1 MTNTASDK
9 GRHSLSPRKIIVGV
23 TLILAAC
30 WGTFHYSASHMVQQ
44 RFSGPLFE
52 LPTVVYARPMTLNI
66 DSLMNPQEVIDELKI
81 LNYQLVEKPT
91 HSGEYSVSGSSITF
105 VRRPFEFADGFRD
118 LQRVKVVFNRSRIQ
132 SMMDVDS
139 GVGLGVFQLEPK
151 MMGLMGD
158 DGNQHRLYQSW
169 KEMPEGLVQGLLL
182 TEDRAFFE
190 HDGISFTAIARAF
203 FTNVKAGRTVQG
215 GSTLT
220 QQLTKNLFLSSERS
234 LSRKIREA
242 YMALLIDSR
251 FSKDDILDGYVNQI
265 YLGQQGA
272 DAIHGFELGAQFY
285 FNRPLKELR
294 VDQQALL
301 VGLIK
306 GPSYYNPWRFPERA
320 KSRRNIVLKLLAED
334 GHLEQQ
340 EYDAAIKR
348 DLDIQVRGHVN
359 LRRPAYFDL
368 VSQELDTLLPN
379 KNIKGARIFTTLDP
393 LSQKQAENSILSRL
407 PSLDGI
413 AGTELEA
420 ALISMDY
427 SDGAIRAIVG
437 NRNPNFAGYN
447 YARNGNRQVGSV
459 IKPAVYMAALTSPEK
474 YNLASVL
481 EDNPLTITQPNG
493 NQWKPRNYSRE
504 FWGEVSLYTSLAHS
518 LNVPTVNLGVELGLE
533 NVADF
538 IEQLGGLENEVKPL
552 PSMVLGAFEMTPISV
567 TELYQPIANKGLRQ
581 QAYLISDV
589 VGAKSQVVY
598 KHKLAPEQ
606 VAPEQAAE
614 LTVAAM
620 QGAVQEGTAKSL
632 GAMGNQYKL
641 AGKTGTT
648 NNNRDSWYVGIDG
661 RELVTIWLGRGDNG
675 NTKLTGATGA
685 LSVYSD
691 YVKQRGPVVLIPDF
705 ANDVEMVNFSR
716 RGKGKLSASCGRGSV
731 SLPVWGAGQYTSS
744 GCVGD
749 EISNFFKSLFN

>member
-1 MTNTASDK
+1 
-9 GRHSLSPRKIIVGV
+9 
-23 TLILAAC
+23 
-30 WGTFHYSASHMVQQ
+30 MVQQ

-66 DSLMNPQEVIDELKI
+66 DSLMNQQEVIDELKM
-81 LNYQLVEKPT
+81 LNYQLVDKPT
-91 HSGEYSVSGSSITF
+91 HSGEYSTAGNSITF

-132 SMMDVDS
+132 SMVDVDS

-151 MMGLMGD
+151 MMGLMGE

-169 KEMPEGLVQGLLL
+169 KEMPEGLIQGLLL

-203 FTNVKAGRTVQG
+203 FSNVKAGRTVQG

-251 FSKDDILDGYVNQI
+251 FTKDDILDGYVNQI

-294 VDQQALL
+294 IDQQALL

-393 LSQKQAENSILSRL
+393 LSQKQAENSILSKL

-427 SDGAIRAIVG
+427 HDGAIRAVVG

-447 YARNGNRQVGSV
+447 YARNGKRQVGSV

-481 EDNPLTITQPNG
+481 EDKPLTITQPNG
-493 NQWKPRNYSRE
+493 SQWKPRNYSRE

-533 NVADF
+533 KVADF
-538 IEQLGGLENEVKPL
+538 IEQLGGLDSEVKPL
-552 PSMVLGAFEMTPISV
+552 PSMLLGAFEMTPISV
-567 TELYQPIANKGLRQ
+567 SELYQPIANKGLRQ
-581 QAYLISDV
+581 QMYLISDV
-589 VGAKSQVVY
+589 VGAKSQVLY
-598 KHKLAPEQ
+598 KHKLVPEQ

-614 LTVAAM
+614 LTVSAM
-620 QGAVQEGTAKSL
+620 QGAVHEGTAKSL
-632 GAMGNQYKL
+632 GAIGKQYKL

-685 LSVYSD
+685 LSVYRD
-691 YVKQRGPVVLIPDF
+691 YVKQRGPIELNPDF
-705 ANDVEMVNFSR
+705 ADDVEMVNFSR

-749 EISNFFKSLFN
+749 EITNFFKSLFN